1 MGVLNISV
9 AYDALG
15 IVLGVVGYALGARRF
30 GAATVVVSVV
40 ALILLLAVAQ
50 RYVPGVEPT
59 GPRSR
64 NA

>member
-1 MGVLNISV
+1 
-9 AYDALG
+9 LG
-15 IVLGVVGYALGARRF
+15 IVLGVVGYALGARRL

-59 GPRSR
+59 DPRSR

>member
-1 MGVLNISV
+1 VGVLNISV

-15 IVLGVVGYALGARRF
+15 IVLGVVGYALGVRRL

-59 GPRSR
+59 DPRSR